1 MILIRTDELY
11 PSMIAPL
18 AVSIV
23 LLFSFSKMC
32 RLSLVYGLM
41 LYAAS
46 LGNAIIYYLGAD
58 FDLLGLQ
65 HLDYSI
71 YGKSYQFDPIC
82 PIGTTAHVGWDG
94 TDIGHIAYAYRPDIK
109 GRITCIR

>member
-1 MILIRTDELY
+1 M
-11 PSMIAPL
+11 P
-18 AVSIV
+18 
-23 LLFSFSKMC
+23 

-46 LGNAIIYYLGAD
+46 LGNAIIYCLGAD
-58 FDLLGLQ
+58 FNLLGLQ

-82 PIGTTAHVGWDG
+82 RIGTTAHVGWDG
-94 TDIGHIAYAYRPDIK
+94 TATDHIAYAYRPDIK